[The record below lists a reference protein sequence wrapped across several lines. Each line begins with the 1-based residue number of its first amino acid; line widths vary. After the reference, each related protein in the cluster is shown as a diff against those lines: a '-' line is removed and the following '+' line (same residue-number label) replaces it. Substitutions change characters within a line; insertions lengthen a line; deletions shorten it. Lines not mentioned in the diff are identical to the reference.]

1 MTDKIL
7 VLTNCGTA
15 DEARRIARALVD
27 ARLAACVNIL
37 PAVQSIYHWQGAV
50 EEAAEWTVLIKS
62 RRPLFEKLRQKL
74 RQIHSYQVPEV
85 IAVPIVD
92 GDADYL
98 EWIDRETSEIEAN
111 SSETLHI
118 DAEA

>member
-7 VLTNCGTA
+7 VLTNCGTEE
-15 DEARRIARALVD
+15 EAHRIARALVEE
-27 ARLAACVNIL
+27 RLAACVNIG
-37 PAVQSIYHWQGAV
+37 PGIHSIYHWQGAV
-50 EEAAEWTVLIKS
+50 EEASEWPLVIKT
-62 RRPLFEKLRQKL
+62 RRPLFEKLCQKL

-98 EWIDRETSEIEAN
+98 NWIDRETN
-111 SSETLHI
+111 SSVTLHI